1 MSNEI
6 KERFRL
12 LDSSILI
19 HYAAFQLQDYSLEA
33 QGLLRTV
40 LFERG
45 IGEAEIKAYRL
56 KRFPFPTMD
65 VVCGNCGE
73 PLTIERQELNDGTFT
88 CPECHVTEAVPYPEI
103 SIDEDKSVFT
113 GREVEEIASNA
124 VSGGAAAAFE
134 IPSDPMKALGQ
145 GGGIPKIGAG
155 FVKPM
160 DEVRLME
167 EGLPDTVCAKC
178 GTVLEP
184 DNTFI
189 ARDDFY
195 CEKCYNEIPESER
208 EISSEESS

>member
-1 MSNEI
+1 MSNDILEQ
-6 KERFRL
+6 FRL
-12 LDSSILI
+12 LDSSVLI
-19 HYAAFQLQDYSLEA
+19 HYAAFELQDYSPEA
-33 QGLLRTV
+33 RGLLRTV

-45 IGEAEIKAYRL
+45 IDEAEIRAYRL

-103 SIDEDKSVFT
+103 PIDEDESAFT
-113 GREVEEIASNA
+113 GRDVNEIASNV
-124 VSGGAAAAFE
+124 VSPGASAAFE
-134 IPSDPMKALGQ
+134 IPNDPMKVLGQ
-145 GGGIPKIGAG
+145 GSGTPKLGSGYA
-155 FVKPM
+155 KPM
-160 DEVRLME
+160 EEVRLME

-184 DNTFI
+184 DNTFL

-195 CEKCYNEIPESER
+195 CEKCYNDIPESER
-208 EISSEESS
+208 EISSEESN